1 MYLLILIVLIIII
14 VFVTKKNS
22 NKVVNTN
29 KNILSPNF
37 QKSENLIEKEWNRL
51 QENFDIENSSE
62 PLRQFKT
69 KIVGVTYSNNDGSS
83 RQKIISTS
91 KVNDKIYLIPE
102 LYKKPDTYSIM
113 VCNEKFEQL
122 GFLNAELASEISEN
136 ILNKKSRVDAKIVEI
151 IGENKGTV
159 GAIIEIQKYVIK
171 NRQKKEPKEKI
182 IEKAYDP
189 SIKMHRLSFQRN
201 IQASELEQ
209 NGYIENAIELYRSII
224 DNKKLEMNDASM
236 PFSRLTIIYRKRK
249 EYDKEI
255 EVIEKWIDNIK
266 NSSLIEDRKIEEI
279 EKLNERLTKATN
291 LKLKALKNN

>member
-62 PLRQFKT
+62 PFRQFKT
-69 KIVGVTYSNNDGSS
+69 KIVGVTYSNNDGSP

-91 KVNDKIYLIPE
+91 KVNDKIYIIPE

-151 IGENKGTV
+151 IGENKGTL

-182 IEKAYDP
+182 IEKPYDP

-201 IQASELEQ
+201 IQASELEE

-266 NSSLIEDRKIEEI
+266 NSSLIEDRKTEEI
-279 EKLNERLTKATN
+279 EKLSERLTKATN